1 MAGASDSPEELHIH
15 HPQRRK
21 GSAHKNCLTRT
32 HVGQQT
38 SLAHRAP
45 RHIRRSP
52 GPARPACAHPQSCSG
67 SSCGM
72 THGGNFAAWAGM
84 GCSDAVEQ
92 VATTQTQGR
101 AAFQKGGTEPRLN
114 KPVAHK
120 HPAHRVSDLAPS
132 SSRPQTS
139 RLPVRV
145 KALFMAPCTWGAGR
159 QRAAVFGFRHT
170 HLAGAR
176 KLLFKSC
183 FNVWQPPAVGL
194 TNAHGHSHAAAQLE
208 ICLHCVQPHRAG
220 VLARHLVTVVGP
232 QHAEAAVHLAATSRE
247 RAQCLN
253 DNTSWQRC
261 NMLCGEQHALTSA
274 LHKFQK
280 QQAAGSATRSDVQ
293 QGCRPPLLQPSSTP
307 LGRSGAGW
315 SPRA

>member
-1 MAGASDSPEELHIH
+1 MTGASHSPAEAQRFS
-15 HPQRRK
+15 PQY
-21 GSAHKNCLTRT
+21 CLACT
-32 HVGQQT
+32 HVGRQT
-38 SLAHRAP
+38 VPSLT
-45 RHIRRSP
+45 RHHHVSASHQVQRVLLVPILKVVQVV
-52 GPARPACAHPQSCSG
+52 AAAWK
-67 SSCGM
+67 
-72 THGGNFAAWAGM
+72 HGGNFAAWAGM

-132 SSRPQTS
+132 SSRPQMS

-176 KLLFKSC
+176 KLPIKSC
-183 FNVWQPPAVGL
+183 FNVWQPRAVGL
-194 TNAHGHSHAAAQLE
+194 TNAHSHSHAAAQLE

-232 QHAEAAVHLAATSRE
+232 QHAEAAVHLAATSGE

-280 QQAAGSATRSDVQ
+280 QRAAGSATRSDMQ